1 MEVNENII
9 TNKNMDNFIQSIERD
24 FFIGRTEELEFFY
37 NHLNFTDNDV
47 KVLYIHGTGG
57 VGKTYLLNE
66 YNRISNEEGVLFLKM
81 DSRDFPQTPEGFADH
96 ILTLIETNTHTQLY
110 SDTYSLRKF
119 LHSLSEFASE
129 KRIIIAIDSYEHM
142 DALDRWF
149 RQVFI
154 QNLPSTIFVIMAG
167 RHPLSGE
174 WVESPAW
181 RSLTKEIELKD
192 FTLAQTRAF
201 LDYYG
206 VDNSHMIKAM
216 WNFTDGHPLTLTLA
230 ALTDKEFTI
239 GTLHE
244 QTSQILFEL
253 TQRWLR
259 EVSDESLHRLIEA
272 AALFYSFDQSS
283 LTAVLKQEIDIQTFH
298 ALTSLSFVKPVK
310 NGWGMHDLIRD
321 AIKMN
326 LKLRHPERFE
336 RFNQRSASFFYKRTI
351 TNRSPADMAS
361 FFYHLGDEFI
371 RSVFFQEKIDN
382 SMYLEPIADYNFHE
396 VSRFFEHR
404 KSDFSESDAQFYNRE
419 TNESYHFHASLE
431 HNRREMELIDETY
444 VKKINYKDAHLLKN
458 KENKTLGL
466 SIIVP
471 INEATLKVLAK
482 EPVSRAYFSRLNE
495 QDRKEYSVPENE
507 NAGWFIRFLDYSD
520 STDTA
525 ARSFMLYNLF
535 PLLLTGGRIIVSTP
549 LPFFQDLLEKF
560 GFLKIPE
567 ATHYDYGENYPSLTY
582 ILDVRGQKLANYLKR
597 LTAGHSV
604 QNEMDVIE
612 TTFSLTE
619 REVDIVKLV
628 LEEKGNAAIAKEL
641 FVAEITVKKHITRIF
656 KKMEVK
662 NRSQLVK
669 RVMEIIS

>member
-1 MEVNENII
+1 MEVNDNII
-9 TNKNMDNFIQSIERD
+9 SNKSVDSFIQSIERD

-37 NHLNFTDNDV
+37 NHLNFTNNDI

-66 YNRISNEEGVLFLKM
+66 YNRISNEEGLLFLKM

-96 ILTLIETNTHTQLY
+96 ILTLIETHTHTQLF
-110 SDTYSLRKF
+110 SENYSLRKF
-119 LHSLSEFASE
+119 LHTLSELASDR
-129 KRIIIAIDSYEHM
+129 RIIIAIDSYEHM

-154 QNLPSTIFVIMAG
+154 QNLPSTILVIMAG

-192 FTLAQTRAF
+192 FSLAQTRAF

-206 VDNSHMIKAM
+206 IDNSHMIKAM
-216 WNFTDGHPLTLTLA
+216 WKFTDGHPLTLTLA
-230 ALTDKEFTI
+230 ALTDKEFSI

-244 QTSQILFEL
+244 QSSHILMEL
-253 TQRWLR
+253 TQRWLL
-259 EVSDESLHRLIEA
+259 EVKDESLHRLIEV
-272 AALFYSFDQSS
+272 AALFFNFDQSS
-283 LTAVLKQEIDIQTFH
+283 LSAVLKEEIDIKTFN

-310 NGWGMHDLIRD
+310 NGWAMHDLVRD

-336 RFNQRSASFFYKRTI
+336 KYSQRSASFFYKRTI
-351 TNRSPADMAS
+351 TNRSPADAAS

-371 RSVFFQEKIDN
+371 RSVFFQEKINN

-396 VSRFFEHR
+396 VSRFFENR
-404 KSDFSESDAQFYNRE
+404 KSDFSESEAQFYNRE
-419 TNESYHFHASLE
+419 TNESYHFHASFE
-431 HNRREMELIDETY
+431 HNRKEMELIDDTY

-458 KENKTLGL
+458 KDNKTLGL

-471 INEATLKVLAK
+471 INVSTLKVLAK
-482 EPVSRAYFSRLNE
+482 EPVSRAYFSRLND
-495 QDRKEYSVPENE
+495 QDTKEYSVPENE
-507 NAGWFIRFLDYSD
+507 NAGWFIRFLDYTD

-535 PLLLTGGRIIVSTP
+535 PLLLTSGRIIVSTP
-549 LPFFQDLLEKF
+549 LPFFQDLLENF
-560 GFLKIPE
+560 GFQKIPE
-567 ATHYDYGENYPSLTY
+567 ATHYDYGENYPSTTY
-582 ILDVRGQKLANYLKR
+582 ILDVRGPRLANYLKQ
-597 LTAGHSV
+597 LTNGNSV
-604 QNEMDVIE
+604 QNEMEVIA

-619 REVDIVKLV
+619 REVDIVTLI

-641 FVAEITVKKHITRIF
+641 YVAEITVKKHITRIF

-662 NRSQLVK
+662 NRSQLIK
-669 RVMEIIS
+669 CVMEIIS